1 MLERIDFG
9 PAEMQAEGV
18 AAARS
23 FIQPVGELRQAV
35 LEVLVARLR
44 AVFGGLWEGEQ
55 VNMMQFTQIGPGRCL
70 GNHFDRRDKWREG
83 IASVAWGE
91 AESPTDARGD
101 SWTLCMQQ
109 SAEQLGKV
117 AKEVELQLPPGSAYI
132 LTCQAQGRTAWCEKQ
147 SVAHQ
152 ARALL
157 PPPPPPPRR
166 SHPSSSVASFS
177 LNPSPKLHP
186 NPEQACTCC
195 WTHGIWNRDST
206 RKRHS
211 ITLRA
216 YDVDWGRHDDE
227 ARRGGDQ
234 GDEAGGG

>member
-1 MLERIDFG
+1 
-9 PAEMQAEGV
+9 
-18 AAARS
+18 
-23 FIQPVGELRQAV
+23 
-35 LEVLVARLR
+35 
-44 AVFGGLWEGEQ
+44 
-55 VNMMQFTQIGPGRCL
+55 MMQFTQIGPGRCL

-117 AKEVELQLPPGSAYI
+117 AREVELQLPPGSAYI
-132 LTCQAQGRTAWCEKQ
+132 LTGQAQGRTAWCEKQ

-152 ARALL
+152 ARAHLPTHPSTHHPPSM
-157 PPPPPPPRR
+157 PPPFR
-166 SHPSSSVASFS
+166 
-177 LNPSPKLHP
+177 NP
-186 NPEQACTCC
+186 NPNPDPNSNPNPDQACTCC

-216 YDVDWGRHDDE
+216 YDVDWGRHE
-227 ARRGGDQ
+227 ARQGGDQ
-234 GDEAGGG
+234 GDEAAGS